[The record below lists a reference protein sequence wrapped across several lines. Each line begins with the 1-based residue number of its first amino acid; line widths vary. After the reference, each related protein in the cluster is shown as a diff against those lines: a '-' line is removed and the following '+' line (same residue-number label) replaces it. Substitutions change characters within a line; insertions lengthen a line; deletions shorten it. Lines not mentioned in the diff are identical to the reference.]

1 MFDFS
6 NMMDQMNK
14 MQEAV
19 QATREQL
26 LNERITV
33 TAGGDAVTIVI
44 DGSQRII
51 SLSLSPAAL
60 SAAQADPEILQ
71 DLLVSALNNAIEQSQ
86 TLAAERLNYLSSQ
99 FNLPGM

>member
-14 MQEAV
+14 MQEAM

-51 SLSLSPAAL
+51 SLALSPAAL
-60 SAAQADPEILQ
+60 NAAQADPEILQ

-99 FNLPGM
+99 FDVPGM